1 MKFKYLFTCMSLALA
16 AGGLTACGGGGDGG
30 GTTGTST
37 STSISSVGTITGFGS
52 IYVNGI
58 EFETDASSYRVDD
71 EDMFDDSSL
80 AVGMKV
86 KVEGSVND
94 DGRTGTANRVLY
106 DDDVEGPIDTGSL
119 TIVDANTR
127 TFTVLGLLISAH
139 ATSTVYDD
147 GASFDGLAEGQIL
160 EISGYFDGNQIV
172 ASRIEKQSD
181 LDDEFELKGTVAN
194 YDGSSVTLTLQNG
207 VSAGPYSVSGTA
219 ELDIPAGPVGLF
231 VETKLIDQGG
241 SLLVI
246 KLETDDEDLLDDEDD
261 EVSVRGILEDDGIGG
276 FLINGV
282 SFTVSDSTEYE
293 PESLESNLVPGMEI
307 KVEGYMQGNVLISDE
322 VESEHGDI
330 EIEARVIDVVSSD
343 AKNGTVTV
351 DLGNGQ
357 SLSVQT
363 DNSTQFEDESAS
375 DLNDDESFNLDEL
388 AVGVD
393 FVEIEAYRADSGQLV
408 ATSIEREDTGR
419 DTRLE
424 APVDGFDAG
433 VSVTLLGITYSVDGG
448 TSYELNDVSS
458 DSTTFFSALDTNDSV
473 KVTDIQ
479 PDGTAEEL
487 DLED

>member
-1 MKFKYLFTCMSLALA
+1 MKFKYLFTCMGLALA
-16 AGGLTACGGGGDGG
+16 AGGLTACGGGGGGG
-30 GTTGTST
+30 GTTGTSA
-37 STSISSVGTITGFGS
+37 SISSVGTISGFGS

-58 EFETDASSYRVDD
+58 KYETGGATYRVDD
-71 EDMFDDSSL
+71 EDEFDDSSL

-139 ATSTVYDD
+139 ATRTVYDD

-181 LDDEFELKGTVAN
+181 LDDEFELKGNVAN

-219 ELDIPAGPVGLF
+219 ELDIPADPVGLF
-231 VETKLIDQGG
+231 VEIKLIDQGG

-246 KLETDDEDLLDDEDD
+246 KIETDDEDLLDDEDD

-293 PESLESNLVPGMEI
+293 PESLKNNIVAGMEI
-307 KVEGYMQGNVLISDE
+307 KVEGDMQGNVLIADE

-343 AKNGTVTV
+343 TKNGTVTV

-393 FVEIEAYRADSGQLV
+393 FVEIEAYRADTGQLV

-458 DSTTFFSALDTNDSV
+458 DSTAFFSVLDINDSV

>member
-1 MKFKYLFTCMSLALA
+1 MKVKYLITCMSLALA
-16 AGGLTACGGGGDGG
+16 VGGITACGGGGSG
-30 GTTGTST
+30 GTTGTTAS
-37 STSISSVGTITGFGS
+37 SISSVGTITGFGS

-58 EFETDASSYRVDD
+58 EFETDGAAYRVDD
-71 EDMFDDSSL
+71 EDGFDDSSL

-94 DGRTGTANRVLY
+94 DGRTGTATRVFY

-119 TIVDANTR
+119 TVVDANTR
-127 TFTVLGLLISAH
+127 TFTVLGLLISAD

-147 GASFDGLAEGQIL
+147 GAGFDTLAEGQKL

-172 ASRIEKQSD
+172 ASRIEKQND
-181 LDDEFELKGTVAN
+181 LDDEFELKGTVAS
-194 YDGSSVTLTLQNG
+194 YDGNSVTLMLQNG
-207 VSAGPYSVSGTA
+207 VSAGPYAVSGTA
-219 ELDIPAGPVGLF
+219 ELDIPADPVGLF
-231 VETKLIDQGG
+231 VEIKLSDQGG

-246 KLETDDEDLLDDEDD
+246 KIETDDEDLLDDEDD
-261 EVSVRGILEDDGIGG
+261 DVSIRGILEDDGNGG

-282 SFTVSDSTEYE
+282 SFAVSDSTEYE
-293 PESLESNLVPGMEI
+293 PESLENNLVSGMEV
-307 KVEGYMQGNVLISDE
+307 KVEGNMQDNVVIADE

-330 EIEARVIDVVSSD
+330 EIEARVVNVVFSD

-363 DNSTQFEDESAS
+363 DNGTQFEDESAS
-375 DLNDDESFNLDEL
+375 DLNNDESFDLDEL
-388 AVGVD
+388 AIGVD
-393 FVEIEAYRADSGQLV
+393 FVEIEAYQADTGQLV
-408 ATSIEREDTGR
+408 ATSIEREDAGQ

-424 APVDGFDAG
+424 APVDSFDAN

-448 TSYELNDVSS
+448 TSYELNDLSS
-458 DSTTFFSALDTNDSV
+458 DAANFFSALDVNDIV
-473 KVTDIQ
+473 KVKDIQ

-487 DLED
+487 DIED

>member
-1 MKFKYLFTCMSLALA
+1 MKFKYLFTCMGLALA
-16 AGGLTACGGGGDGG
+16 AGGLTACGGGGGGG
-30 GTTGTST
+30 GTTGTSA
-37 STSISSVGTITGFGS
+37 SISSVGTISGFGS

-58 EFETDASSYRVDD
+58 KYETGGATYRVDD
-71 EDMFDDSSL
+71 EDEFDDSSL

-119 TIVDANTR
+119 TIVDADTR

-139 ATSTVYDD
+139 ATRTVYDD

-181 LDDEFELKGTVAN
+181 LDDEFELKGNVAS

-219 ELDIPAGPVGLF
+219 ELDIPADPVGLF
-231 VETKLIDQGG
+231 VEIKLIDQGG

-246 KLETDDEDLLDDEDD
+246 KIETDDEDLLDDEDD

-276 FLINGV
+276 FRINGV

-293 PESLESNLVPGMEI
+293 PESLKNNIVAGMEI
-307 KVEGYMQGNVLISDE
+307 KVEGDMQGNVLIADE

-343 AKNGTVTV
+343 TKNGTVTV

-393 FVEIEAYRADSGQLV
+393 FVEIEAYRADTGQLV

-458 DSTTFFSALDTNDSV
+458 GSTAFFSALDINDSV

>member
-1 MKFKYLFTCMSLALA
+1 MKFKYLFTCMGLALA
-16 AGGLTACGGGGDGG
+16 AGGLTACGGGGGGG
-30 GTTGTST
+30 GTTGTSA
-37 STSISSVGTITGFGS
+37 SISSVGTISGFGS

-58 EFETDASSYRVDD
+58 KYETGGATYRVDD
-71 EDMFDDSSL
+71 EDEFDDSSL

-139 ATSTVYDD
+139 ATRTVYDD

-181 LDDEFELKGTVAN
+181 LDDEFELKGNVAS

-219 ELDIPAGPVGLF
+219 ELDIPADPVGLF
-231 VETKLIDQGG
+231 VEIKLVDQGG

-246 KLETDDEDLLDDEDD
+246 KIETDDEDLLDDEDD

-276 FLINGV
+276 FRINGV

-293 PESLESNLVPGMEI
+293 PESLKNNLVAGMEI
-307 KVEGYMQGNVLISDE
+307 KVEGDMQGNVLIADE

-343 AKNGTVTV
+343 TKNGTVTV

-393 FVEIEAYRADSGQLV
+393 FVEIEAYRADTGQLV

-458 DSTTFFSALDTNDSV
+458 GSTAFFSALDINDSV

>member
-1 MKFKYLFTCMSLALA
+1 MKFKYLFTCMGLALA
-16 AGGLTACGGGGDGG
+16 AGGLTACGGGGGGG
-30 GTTGTST
+30 GTTGTSA
-37 STSISSVGTITGFGS
+37 SISSVGTISGFGS

-58 EFETDASSYRVDD
+58 KYETGGATYRVDD
-71 EDMFDDSSL
+71 EDEFDDSSL

-139 ATSTVYDD
+139 ATRTVYDD

-181 LDDEFELKGTVAN
+181 LDDEFELKGNVAS

-219 ELDIPAGPVGLF
+219 ELDIPADPVGLF
-231 VETKLIDQGG
+231 VEIKLVDQGG

-246 KLETDDEDLLDDEDD
+246 KIETDDEDLLDDEDD

-276 FLINGV
+276 FRINGV

-293 PESLESNLVPGMEI
+293 PESLKNNLVAGMEI
-307 KVEGYMQGNVLISDE
+307 KVEGDMQGNVLIADE

-343 AKNGTVTV
+343 TKNGTVTV

-388 AVGVD
+388 AIGVD
-393 FVEIEAYRADSGQLV
+393 FVEIEAYRADTGQLV

-458 DSTTFFSALDTNDSV
+458 GSTAFFSALDINDSV

>member
-1 MKFKYLFTCMSLALA
+1 MKFKYLFTCMGIALA
-16 AGGLTACGGGGDGG
+16 AGGLTACGGGGG
-30 GTTGTST
+30 GTTGTTASN
-37 STSISSVGTITGFGS
+37 ISSVGTISGFGS

-58 EFETDASSYRVDD
+58 KYETGGATYRVDD
-71 EDMFDDSSL
+71 EDAFDDSSL

-147 GASFDGLAEGQIL
+147 GASFDSLAEGQIL

-219 ELDIPAGPVGLF
+219 ELDIPADPVGLF

-246 KLETDDEDLLDDEDD
+246 KIETDDEDLLDDEDD

-307 KVEGYMQGNVLISDE
+307 KVEGYMQGNVLIADE

-343 AKNGTVTV
+343 TKNGTVTV

-393 FVEIEAYRADSGQLV
+393 FVEIEAYRADTGQLV

>member
-1 MKFKYLFTCMSLALA
+1 MKFKYLFTCMGLALA
-16 AGGLTACGGGGDGG
+16 AGGLTACGGGGGGG
-30 GTTGTST
+30 GTTGTSA
-37 STSISSVGTITGFGS
+37 SISSVGTISGFGS

-58 EFETDASSYRVDD
+58 KYETGGATYRVDD
-71 EDMFDDSSL
+71 EDEFDDSSL

-119 TIVDANTR
+119 TIVDADTR

-139 ATSTVYDD
+139 ATRTVYDD

-181 LDDEFELKGTVAN
+181 LDDEFELKGNVAN

-219 ELDIPAGPVGLF
+219 ELDIPADPVGLF
-231 VETKLIDQGG
+231 VEIKLVDQGG

-246 KLETDDEDLLDDEDD
+246 KIETDDEDLLDDDDD

-293 PESLESNLVPGMEI
+293 PESLKNSLVAGMEI
-307 KVEGYMQGNVLISDE
+307 KVEGDMQGNVLIADE

-343 AKNGTVTV
+343 TKNGTVTV

-393 FVEIEAYRADSGQLV
+393 FVEIEAYRADTGQLV

-458 DSTTFFSALDTNDSV
+458 GSTAFFSALDINDSV

>member
-1 MKFKYLFTCMSLALA
+1 MKVKYLITCMSLALA
-16 AGGLTACGGGGDGG
+16 VGGITACGGGGGG
-30 GTTGTST
+30 GTTGTTAS
-37 STSISSVGTITGFGS
+37 SISSVGTITGFGS

-58 EFETDASSYRVDD
+58 EFETDGAAYRVDD
-71 EDMFDDSSL
+71 EDGFDDSSL

-94 DGRTGTANRVLY
+94 DGRTGTATRVLY

-119 TIVDANTR
+119 TVVDANTR
-127 TFTVLGLLISAH
+127 TFTVLGLLISAD

-147 GASFDGLAEGQIL
+147 GAGFDTLAEGQKL

-172 ASRIEKQSD
+172 ASRIEKQND
-181 LDDEFELKGTVAN
+181 LDDEFELKGTVAS
-194 YDGSSVTLTLQNG
+194 YDGNSVTLMLQNG
-207 VSAGPYSVSGTA
+207 VSAGPYAVSGTA
-219 ELDIPAGPVGLF
+219 ELDIPADPVGLF
-231 VETKLIDQGG
+231 VEIKLSDQGG

-246 KLETDDEDLLDDEDD
+246 KIETDDEDLLDDEDD
-261 EVSVRGILEDDGIGG
+261 DVSIRGILEDDGNGG
-276 FLINGV
+276 FLINGI
-282 SFTVSDSTEYE
+282 SFAVSDSTEYE
-293 PESLESNLVPGMEI
+293 PESLENNLVSGMEI
-307 KVEGYMQGNVLISDE
+307 KVEGNMQDNVLIADE

-330 EIEARVIDVVSSD
+330 EIEARVVNVVFSD

-363 DNSTQFEDESAS
+363 DNGTQFEDESAS
-375 DLNDDESFNLDEL
+375 DLNNDESFDLDEL
-388 AVGVD
+388 AIGVD
-393 FVEIEAYRADSGQLV
+393 FVEIEAYQADTGQLV
-408 ATSIEREDTGR
+408 ATSIEREDAGQ

-424 APVDGFDAG
+424 APVDSFDAN

-448 TSYELNDVSS
+448 TSYELNNLSS
-458 DSTTFFSALDTNDSV
+458 DAANFFSALDVNDLV
-473 KVTDIQ
+473 KVKDIQ

>member
-1 MKFKYLFTCMSLALA
+1 MKFKYLFTCMGLALA
-16 AGGLTACGGGGDGG
+16 AGGLTACGGGGGGG
-30 GTTGTST
+30 GTTGTSA
-37 STSISSVGTITGFGS
+37 SISSVGTISGFGS

-58 EFETDASSYRVDD
+58 KYETGGATYRVDD
-71 EDMFDDSSL
+71 EDEFDDSSL

-139 ATSTVYDD
+139 ATRTVYDD

-181 LDDEFELKGTVAN
+181 LDDEFELKGNVAN

-219 ELDIPAGPVGLF
+219 ELDIPADPVGLF
-231 VETKLIDQGG
+231 VEIKLIDQGG

-246 KLETDDEDLLDDEDD
+246 KIETDDEDLLDDEDD

-293 PESLESNLVPGMEI
+293 PESLKNNLVAGMEI
-307 KVEGYMQGNVLISDE
+307 KVEGDMQGNVLIADE

-343 AKNGTVTV
+343 TKNGTVTV

-393 FVEIEAYRADSGQLV
+393 FVEIEAYRADTGQLV

-458 DSTTFFSALDTNDSV
+458 GSTAFFSALDINDSV

>member
-1 MKFKYLFTCMSLALA
+1 MKFKYLFTCMGLALA
-16 AGGLTACGGGGDGG
+16 AGGLTACGGGGGGG
-30 GTTGTST
+30 GTTGTSA
-37 STSISSVGTITGFGS
+37 SISSVGTISGFGS

-58 EFETDASSYRVDD
+58 KYETGGATYRVDD
-71 EDMFDDSSL
+71 EDEFDDSSL

-119 TIVDANTR
+119 TIVDADTR

-139 ATSTVYDD
+139 ATRTVYDD

-181 LDDEFELKGTVAN
+181 LDDEFELKGNVAS

-219 ELDIPAGPVGLF
+219 ELDIPADPVGLF
-231 VETKLIDQGG
+231 VEIKLIDQGG

-246 KLETDDEDLLDDEDD
+246 KIETDDEDLLDDEDD

-293 PESLESNLVPGMEI
+293 PESLKNNIVAGMEI
-307 KVEGYMQGNVLISDE
+307 KVEGDMQGNVLIADE

-343 AKNGTVTV
+343 TKNGTVTV

-393 FVEIEAYRADSGQLV
+393 FVEIEAYRADTGQLV

-458 DSTTFFSALDTNDSV
+458 GSTAFFSALDINDSV

>member
-1 MKFKYLFTCMSLALA
+1 MKFKYLFTCMGIALA
-16 AGGLTACGGGGDGG
+16 AGGLTACGGGGG
-30 GTTGTST
+30 GTTGTTAS
-37 STSISSVGTITGFGS
+37 SISSVGTISGFGS

-58 EFETDASSYRVDD
+58 KYETGGATYRVDD
-71 EDMFDDSSL
+71 EDAFDDSSL

-181 LDDEFELKGTVAN
+181 LDDEFELKGNVAN

-219 ELDIPAGPVGLF
+219 ELDIPADPVGLF
-231 VETKLIDQGG
+231 VEIKLIDQGG

-246 KLETDDEDLLDDEDD
+246 KIETDDEDLLDDEDD

-282 SFTVSDSTEYE
+282 SFTVGDSTEYE
-293 PESLESNLVPGMEI
+293 PESLKNNLVAGMEI
-307 KVEGYMQGNVLISDE
+307 KVEGDMQGNVLIADE

-343 AKNGTVTV
+343 TKNGTVTV

-393 FVEIEAYRADSGQLV
+393 FVEIEAYRADTGQLV
-408 ATSIEREDTGR
+408 AISIEREDTGR

-433 VSVTLLGITYSVDGG
+433 VSVTLLGITYSLDGG

-458 DSTTFFSALDTNDSV
+458 DSTTFFSALNTNDSV

>member
-1 MKFKYLFTCMSLALA
+1 MKFKYLFTCMGLALA
-16 AGGLTACGGGGDGG
+16 AGGLTACGGGGGGG
-30 GTTGTST
+30 GTTGTSA
-37 STSISSVGTITGFGS
+37 SISSVGTISGFGS

-58 EFETDASSYRVDD
+58 KYETGGATYRVDD
-71 EDMFDDSSL
+71 EDEFDDSSL

-181 LDDEFELKGTVAN
+181 LDDEFELKGNVAN

-219 ELDIPAGPVGLF
+219 ELDIPADPVGLF
-231 VETKLIDQGG
+231 VEIKLIDQGG

-246 KLETDDEDLLDDEDD
+246 KIETDDEDLLDDDDD

-282 SFTVSDSTEYE
+282 SFTVGDSTEYE
-293 PESLESNLVPGMEI
+293 PESLKNNLVAGMEI
-307 KVEGYMQGNVLISDE
+307 KVEGDMQGNVLIADE

-343 AKNGTVTV
+343 TKNGTVTV

-393 FVEIEAYRADSGQLV
+393 FVEIEAYRADTGQLV

-424 APVDGFDAG
+424 APVDGFDTG

-458 DSTTFFSALDTNDSV
+458 GSTAFFSALDINDSV

>member
-1 MKFKYLFTCMSLALA
+1 MKFKYLFTCMGLALA
-16 AGGLTACGGGGDGG
+16 AGGLTACGGGGGGG
-30 GTTGTST
+30 GTTGTSA
-37 STSISSVGTITGFGS
+37 SISSVGTISGFGS

-58 EFETDASSYRVDD
+58 KYETGGATYRVDD
-71 EDMFDDSSL
+71 EDEFDDSSL

-139 ATSTVYDD
+139 ATRTVYDD

-181 LDDEFELKGTVAN
+181 LDDEFELKGNVAN

-219 ELDIPAGPVGLF
+219 ELDIPADPVGLF
-231 VETKLIDQGG
+231 VEIKLIDQGG

-246 KLETDDEDLLDDEDD
+246 KIETDDEDLLDDDDD

-293 PESLESNLVPGMEI
+293 PESLKNNIVAGMEI
-307 KVEGYMQGNVLISDE
+307 KVEGDMQGNVLIADE

-343 AKNGTVTV
+343 TKNGTVTV

-375 DLNDDESFNLDEL
+375 DLNDDEI
-388 AVGVD
+388 G
-393 FVEIEAYRADSGQLV
+393 RASCR
-408 ATSIEREDTGR
+408 ER
-419 DTRLE
+419 
-424 APVDGFDAG
+424 V
-433 VSVTLLGITYSVDGG
+433 
-448 TSYELNDVSS
+448 
-458 DSTTFFSALDTNDSV
+458 
-473 KVTDIQ
+473 
-479 PDGTAEEL
+479 
-487 DLED
+487 

>member
-1 MKFKYLFTCMSLALA
+1 MKFKYLFTCMGLALA
-16 AGGLTACGGGGDGG
+16 AGGLTACGGGGGGG
-30 GTTGTST
+30 GTTGTSA
-37 STSISSVGTITGFGS
+37 SISSVGTISGFGS

-58 EFETDASSYRVDD
+58 KYETGGATYRVDD
-71 EDMFDDSSL
+71 EDEFDDSSL

-119 TIVDANTR
+119 TIVDADTR

-139 ATSTVYDD
+139 ATRTVYDD

-181 LDDEFELKGTVAN
+181 LDDEFELKGNVAN

-219 ELDIPAGPVGLF
+219 ELDIPADPVGLF
-231 VETKLIDQGG
+231 VEIKLIDQGG

-246 KLETDDEDLLDDEDD
+246 KIETDDEDLLDDEDD

-276 FLINGV
+276 FRINGV

-293 PESLESNLVPGMEI
+293 PESLKNNLVAGMEI
-307 KVEGYMQGNVLISDE
+307 KVEGDLQGNVLIADE

-343 AKNGTVTV
+343 TKNGTVTV

-393 FVEIEAYRADSGQLV
+393 FVEIEAYRADTGQLV

-458 DSTTFFSALDTNDSV
+458 GSTAFFSALDINDSV

>member
-1 MKFKYLFTCMSLALA
+1 MKFKYLFTCMGIALA
-16 AGGLTACGGGGDGG
+16 AGGLTACGGGGG
-30 GTTGTST
+30 GTTGTTASN
-37 STSISSVGTITGFGS
+37 ISSVGTISGFGS

-58 EFETDASSYRVDD
+58 KYETGGATYRVDD
-71 EDMFDDSSL
+71 EDAFDDSSL

-181 LDDEFELKGTVAN
+181 LDDEFELKGNVAN

-219 ELDIPAGPVGLF
+219 ELDIPADPVGLF
-231 VETKLIDQGG
+231 VEIKLIDQGG

-246 KLETDDEDLLDDEDD
+246 KIETDDEDMLDDDDD

-282 SFTVSDSTEYE
+282 SFTVGDSTEYE
-293 PESLESNLVPGMEI
+293 PESLKNNLVAGMEI
-307 KVEGYMQGNVLISDE
+307 KVEGDMQGNVLIADE

-343 AKNGTVTV
+343 TKNGTVTV

-393 FVEIEAYRADSGQLV
+393 FVEIEAYRADTGQLV

-458 DSTTFFSALDTNDSV
+458 DSTAFFSALDINDSV

>member
-1 MKFKYLFTCMSLALA
+1 MKFKYLFTCMGLALA
-16 AGGLTACGGGGDGG
+16 AGGLTACGGGGGGG
-30 GTTGTST
+30 GTTGTSA
-37 STSISSVGTITGFGS
+37 SISSVGTISGFGS

-58 EFETDASSYRVDD
+58 KYETGGATYRVDD
-71 EDMFDDSSL
+71 EDAFDDSSL

-139 ATSTVYDD
+139 ATRTVYDD

-181 LDDEFELKGTVAN
+181 LDDEFELKGNVAS

-219 ELDIPAGPVGLF
+219 ELDIPADPVGLF
-231 VETKLIDQGG
+231 VEIKLIDQGG

-246 KLETDDEDLLDDEDD
+246 KIETDDEDLLDDEDD

-276 FLINGV
+276 FRINGV

-293 PESLESNLVPGMEI
+293 PESLKNNLVAGMEM
-307 KVEGYMQGNVLISDE
+307 KVEGDMQGNVLIADE

-343 AKNGTVTV
+343 TKNGTVTV

-393 FVEIEAYRADSGQLV
+393 FVEIEAYRADTGQLV

-458 DSTTFFSALDTNDSV
+458 GSTAFFSALDINDSV

>member
-1 MKFKYLFTCMSLALA
+1 MKVKYLITCMSLALA
-16 AGGLTACGGGGDGG
+16 VGGITACGGGGGG
-30 GTTGTST
+30 GTTGTTAS
-37 STSISSVGTITGFGS
+37 SISSVGTITGFGS

-58 EFETDASSYRVDD
+58 EFETDGAAYRVDD
-71 EDMFDDSSL
+71 EDGFDDSSL

-94 DGRTGTANRVLY
+94 DGRTGTATRVLY

-119 TIVDANTR
+119 TVVDANTR
-127 TFTVLGLLISAH
+127 TFTVLGLLISAD

-147 GASFDGLAEGQIL
+147 GAGFDTLAEGQKL

-172 ASRIEKQSD
+172 ASRIEKQND
-181 LDDEFELKGTVAN
+181 LDDEFELKGTVAS
-194 YDGSSVTLTLQNG
+194 YDGNSVTLMLQNG
-207 VSAGPYSVSGTA
+207 VSAGPYAVSGTA
-219 ELDIPAGPVGLF
+219 ELDIPADPVGLF
-231 VETKLIDQGG
+231 VEIKLSDQGG

-246 KLETDDEDLLDDEDD
+246 KIETDDEDLLDDEDD
-261 EVSVRGILEDDGIGG
+261 DVSIRGILEDDGNGG
-276 FLINGV
+276 FLINGI
-282 SFTVSDSTEYE
+282 SFAVSDSTEYE
-293 PESLESNLVPGMEI
+293 PESLENNLVSGMEI
-307 KVEGYMQGNVLISDE
+307 KVEGNMQDNLLIADE

-330 EIEARVIDVVSSD
+330 EIEARVVNVVFSD

-363 DNSTQFEDESAS
+363 DNGTQFEDESAS
-375 DLNDDESFNLDEL
+375 DLNNDESFDLDEL
-388 AVGVD
+388 AIGVD
-393 FVEIEAYRADSGQLV
+393 FVEIEAYQADTGQLV
-408 ATSIEREDTGR
+408 ATSIEREDAGQ

-424 APVDGFDAG
+424 APVDSFDAN

-448 TSYELNDVSS
+448 TSYELNNLSS
-458 DSTTFFSALDTNDSV
+458 DAANFFSALDVNDLV
-473 KVTDIQ
+473 KVKDIQ